1 MAEKDLF
8 NGITKDHVLEAIQR
22 VDEEGYPPP
31 RRSTT
36 YDLVY
41 KGRAYPPKYVIS
53 LAGFF
58 RNGKFIHES
67 LFSGGETS
75 ASFPYLRDLGFDI
88 VTKEEALKFVQSR
101 QNASIQ
107 NKYLETDHNM
117 EAPNFFTQTDFDQ
130 LKKFVGQEYDKDV
143 PGMEETY
150 QHLKLTY
157 AKVEYWAERV
167 VKEAFP
173 NGRMNIRKRPTN
185 QANKFEAYH
194 WAKLYPNEDLLSWKH
209 LAYTLTFSNREDLCV
224 KIDNVG
230 LGDNDPIR
238 KKYLDYRGEFFSS
251 PIVKIFKR
259 EEVDGMNWDGLISR
273 SVQSIKALEPD
284 YEKLLQLLGYYGSQL
299 NDTLKSYSI
308 SVHSLNVILYGPP
321 GTGKTYNSIDMAVQ
335 IAVPE
340 KYSGQHKANKQQF
353 DILRKAGQIEFITF
367 HQNYTYED
375 FMVGIK
381 PDIDNSKLRFVPYKG
396 IFYQLC
402 KRARDNYEASHSTSK
417 LQSFDDLVEEMLAK
431 ISDDQPLE
439 LKTLR
444 GKPFWLTDFSDK
456 TIYLRKSTGSEIHT
470 LSISTLIEVAEGRR
484 EMVSGLGAYYYPI
497 IEYLKKNRKT
507 AGTSEPLKNYVLV
520 IDEINRANISKVFG
534 ELITLLE
541 DDKRLGQDNEIRISL
556 PNGEKDF
563 GIPPNLYVIGT
574 MNTADKSIALL
585 DIALR
590 RRFEFKGYYPIYEGY
605 DSDAARL
612 LEKIN
617 EKIYSLKNSSDY
629 LIGHAYFMNGDSI
642 EPTLRNKV
650 IPLLMEYFSGKIN
663 LVSDIFKDTDWSV
676 SYNTKT
682 YSWDIH
688 PKE

>member
-1 MAEKDLF
+1 MGDNIYNSFWSSKIQEILSQFEAGKSQFVIDIKGLEQFGKRDSYYSKFKIIKGELDIPRNAYAQGRNF
-8 NGITKDHVLEAIQR
+8 HQVLVNTEYFKKHLT
-22 VDEEGYPPP
+22 D
-31 RRSTT
+31 
-36 YDLVY
+36 
-41 KGRAYPPKYVIS
+41 KVIS
-53 LAGFF
+53 I
-58 RNGKFIHES
+58 RI
-67 LFSGGETS
+67 T
-75 ASFPYLRDLGFDI
+75 RDLKLEI
-88 VTKEEALKFVQSR
+88 
-101 QNASIQ
+101 
-107 NKYLETDHNM
+107 YMETD
-117 EAPNFFTQTDFDQ
+117 APAFFNKDDFNH
-130 LKKFVGQEYDKDV
+130 LNRFAGKEFNKVT

-150 QHLKLTY
+150 QFLKKTY
-157 AKVEYWAERV
+157 EKIEYWTSEVQMRT
-167 VKEAFP
+167 FP
-173 NGRMNIRKRPTN
+173 EGEMEIRKRPTN
-185 QANKFEAYH
+185 QANKFEYYQ
-194 WAKLYPNEDLLSWKH
+194 WSKIWPNKELKAWRI
-209 LAYTLTFSNREDLCV
+209 LAYTLSISDEEHLCI
-224 KIDNVG
+224 KIDTVG
-230 LGDNDPIR
+230 LNANGVQR
-238 KKYLDYRGEFFSS
+238 KDYESYRGEFKSS
-251 PIVKIFKR
+251 PIVKILNR
-259 EEVDGMNWDGLISR
+259 EEIINTNWKTLIER
-273 SVQSIKALEPD
+273 SVFEINSLKNHYAELLEI
-284 YEKLLQLLGYYGSQL
+284 LGYDGKVLPATNESVQM
-299 NDTLKSYSI
+299 DSPI
-308 SVHSLNVILYGPP
+308 SFNTILYGPP
-321 GTGKTYNSIDMAVQ
+321 GTGKTYNSIDLAVST
-335 IAVPE
+335 A
-340 KYSGQHKANKQQF
+340 SGKSSDHHSNKIEF
-353 DILRKAGQIEFITF
+353 DRLRKEGQIEFVTF

-381 PDIDNSKLRFVPYKG
+381 PDIDNSNLRFVPYKG

-402 KRARDNYEASHSTSK
+402 KRARDNYEASHLTSK

-444 GKPFWLTDFSDK
+444 GKPFWLTDFSDR

-484 EMVSGLGAYYYPI
+484 EMVSGLGAYYHPI

-541 DDKRLGQDNEIRISL
+541 DDKRLGQDNELRISL

-574 MNTADKSIALL
+574 MNTADKSIALI

-605 DSDAARL
+605 DQEAARL

-617 EKIYSLKNSSDY
+617 EKIYSLKNTSDY
-629 LIGHAYFMNGDSI
+629 LIGHAYFMNGNGI

-682 YSWDIH
+682 YSWDIL
-688 PKE
+688 PKA

>member
-1 MAEKDLF
+1 MTERDLF
-8 NGITKDHVLEAIQR
+8 IGIAKEHVLQAIYR
-22 VDEEGYPPP
+22 IDEEGYPPM

-41 KGRAYPPKYVIS
+41 NGKTYPPKYVIS

-117 EAPNFFTQTDFDQ
+117 EAPTFFTQTDFDQ
-130 LKKFVGQEYDKDV
+130 LKKFAGQEYDKNI
-143 PGMEETY
+143 PGMEKTY
-150 QHLKLTY
+150 QHLKLSY
-157 AKVEYWAERV
+157 AKVEYWAEQV
-167 VKEAFP
+167 VKQAFQD
-173 NGRMNIRKRPTN
+173 GRMSIRKRPTN
-185 QANKFEAYH
+185 QANKFEAYQ
-194 WAKLYPNEDLLSWKH
+194 WAKLYPNEDLLNWKN

-238 KKYLDYRGEFFSS
+238 KKYFNYRGEFFSS

-259 EEVDGMNWDGLISR
+259 DEVLSIGWDALISK
-273 SVQSIKALEPD
+273 SVDAIKSLETD
-284 YEKLLQLLGYYGSQL
+284 YDKLLHLLGYNGEQKAEETKAKPHIINTL
-299 NDTLKSYSI
+299 NT
-308 SVHSLNVILYGPP
+308 ILYGPP
-321 GTGKTYNSIDMAVQ
+321 GTGKTYNSIDLAVS
-335 IAVPE
+335 IATG
-340 KYSGQHKANKQQF
+340 SSSDHASNKVEF
-353 DILRKAGQIEFITF
+353 DRLRKEGQIEFVTF

-381 PDIDNSKLRFVPYKG
+381 PDIDNALLRFVPYKG

-402 KRARDNYEASHSTSK
+402 KRARDNYEASKSSSK
-417 LQSFDDLVEEMLAK
+417 LQSYEDLVEDMLTR

-439 LKTLR
+439 LKTR
-444 GKPFWLTDFSDK
+444 TGKPFWLTDYTDK
-456 TIYLRKSTGSEIHT
+456 TLYLRKSTGSEIHT
-470 LSISTLIEVAEGRR
+470 LSISTLIDVAEGKR
-484 EMVSGLGAYYYPI
+484 EMVSGLGAYYYPL
-497 IEYLKKNRKT
+497 IEYLNKNRKSS
-507 AGTSEPLKNYVLV
+507 GESVDLKKYVLI

-541 DDKRLGQDNEIRISL
+541 NDKRLGQDNELRISL

-563 GIPPNLYVIGT
+563 AIPPNLHVIGT
-574 MNTADKSIALL
+574 MNTADKSIALI

-605 DSDAARL
+605 DQEAATL

-617 EKIYSLKNSSDY
+617 EKIYTLKNSSDY
-629 LIGHAYFMNGDSI
+629 LIGHAYFMNGNRL

-663 LVSDIFKDTDWSV
+663 LVCDIFKDTDWSV
-676 SYNTKT
+676 SYNSKT
-682 YSWDIH
+682 YSWDILA
-688 PKE
+688 KTE